1 MLGPDD
7 SVTRR
12 LSCGDAAKLLKCS
25 PLAVRCYLSLFW
37 GEDSERAGLARC
49 RPGAVADLLGSSKR
63 ATIAALDE
71 LQSIGLIR
79 WSADEGL
86 AIRDGFALA
95 NWPKDWPN
103 ARAWA
108 HTIMR
113 LRDGVIASELRDSLG
128 DRIEAALQATSK
140 ATSGVTY
147 QAASEAIVRQ
157 SVSPSVRQSNSTP
170 LPTVAA
176 PTGATAPVKERKER
190 APRATFAEPTEQ
202 ETLALVEA
210 LVPTLQPFRQE
221 RIAAACYSYWQSA
234 GWKRK
239 SGLIKDWPA
248 TVRTWVTNQADRD
261 KDVSVALV
269 ARPIKSAAPLPSKA
283 FPFYASNGKGLNA
296 PEFIHPTLGPTEMT
310 REEFDAD
317 QAKLPVYMR
326 APTC

>member
-79 WSADEGL
+79 WSSDEGL

-108 HTIMR
+108 STIMR
-113 LRDGVIASELRDSLG
+113 LRDGLIAAELRESLG
-128 DRIEAALQATSK
+128 SRLEAASQATSK
-140 ATSGVTY
+140 AAYEATS

-170 LPTVAA
+170 LPLVAA
-176 PTGATAPVKERKER
+176 PTGATAGKVKAVSTQLDLGDRTGAVSEPKQVKKASLVQKQPTVDETKAIFTALGCPANRLHV
-190 APRATFAEPTEQ
+190 AENC
-202 ETLALVEA
+202 LD
-210 LVPTLQPFRQE
+210 
-221 RIAAACYSYWQSA
+221 YWISQ
-234 GWKRK
+234 GFKRK
-239 SGLIKDWPA
+239 NGPILDWPA
-248 TVRTWVTNQADRD
+248 TCRTWWRNEVQRNGSVGMMRVGNLMIPVAPPKADEEP
-261 KDVSVALV
+261 DV
-269 ARPIKSAAPLPSKA
+269 
-283 FPFYASNGKGLNA
+283 
-296 PEFIHPTLGPTEMT
+296 EW
-310 REEFDAD
+310 
-317 QAKLPVYMR
+317 
-326 APTC
+326 